1 MMFQD
6 KVILVTGAAGGVG
19 HAVARSFAAEGA
31 RVAVCDMD
39 HQAGAKLVQ
48 ELGDQGFLV
57 SGDVT
62 DPDTCDAM
70 VAAAVDHFGEL
81 DVLVNGAG
89 VIHVGDAA
97 GTSTAQWRQ
106 VLGVNLDGAFYMS
119 RAAMPHL
126 IASGGAIVNVGSDF
140 SLVGGENLV
149 AYCASK
155 GGLLLMTKA
164 MALDHAKQGV
174 RINIVCP
181 TVIDTPMVDS
191 LARQLG
197 NPVDEQRRIYDATMP
212 TGRMIAPQEVADS
225 VLFLASDKASHITG
239 TSLVV
244 DGGVTAR

>member
-19 HAVARSFAAEGA
+19 HAIVRSFAAEGA
-31 RVAVCDMD
+31 RVTVCDRD
-39 HQAGAKLVQ
+39 HDAGATLVK

-62 DPDTCDAM
+62 EPDSCNAM
-70 VAAAVDHFGEL
+70 VAKTVDHFGKL
-81 DVLVNGAG
+81 NVLVNGAG
-89 VIHVGDAA
+89 VIHVGDAQ
-97 GTSTAQWRQ
+97 GTNPAQWRH
-106 VLGVNLDGAFYMS
+106 VLSVNLDGAFYMS

-126 IASGGAIVNVGSDF
+126 LASGGSIVNIGSDF
-140 SLVGGENLV
+140 SFVGGEQLV

-155 GGLLLMTKA
+155 GGMLMMTKA
-164 MALDHAKQGV
+164 MALDHANQGV

-197 NPVDEQRRIYDATMP
+197 NPAEEQRKIYDASVP

-239 TSLVV
+239 TSLVI

>member
-1 MMFQD
+1 
-6 KVILVTGAAGGVG
+6 
-19 HAVARSFAAEGA
+19 
-31 RVAVCDMD
+31 
-39 HQAGAKLVQ
+39 
-48 ELGDQGFLV
+48 
-57 SGDVT
+57 
-62 DPDTCDAM
+62 
-70 VAAAVDHFGEL
+70 
-81 DVLVNGAG
+81 
-89 VIHVGDAA
+89 
-97 GTSTAQWRQ
+97 
-106 VLGVNLDGAFYMS
+106 
-119 RAAMPHL
+119 
-126 IASGGAIVNVGSDF
+126 
-140 SLVGGENLV
+140 
-149 AYCASK
+149 
-155 GGLLLMTKA
+155 MTKA

>member
-19 HAVARSFAAEGA
+19 HAVVRSFAAEGA
-31 RVAVCDMD
+31 RVAVCDLD
-39 HQAGAKLVQ
+39 DGASQTLVG
-48 ELGDQGFLV
+48 ELGAQGFLV

-62 DPDTCDAM
+62 DPEICDAM
-70 VAAAVDHFGEL
+70 IDAAVDHFGRL

-89 VIHVGDAA
+89 VIHVGDAQS
-97 GTSTAQWRQ
+97 TSPAQWRH
-106 VLGVNLDGAFYMS
+106 VLAVNLDGAFYMS

-126 IASGGAIVNVGSDF
+126 IASGGAIVNIGSDF
-140 SLVGGENLV
+140 SFVGGEQLV

-155 GGLLLMTKA
+155 GGMLLMTKA

-197 NPVDEQRRIYDATMP
+197 NPADEQREIYDASVP

-239 TSLVV
+239 TSLVI

>member
-31 RVAVCDMD
+31 RVVVSDMD
-39 HQAGAKLVQ
+39 HQAGARLAQ
-48 ELGDQGFLV
+48 ELGKQGFLV

-70 VAAAVDHFGEL
+70 VDAAVSHFGEL

-89 VIHVGDAA
+89 VIHVGEAA

-126 IASGGAIVNVGSDF
+126 IATGGAIVNVGSDF

-197 NPVDEQRRIYDATMP
+197 NPADEQRRIYDASVP
-212 TGRMIAPQEVADS
+212 SGRMIAPQEVADS

-239 TSLVV
+239 TSLAI

>member
-19 HAVARSFAAEGA
+19 HAIARSFAAEGA
-31 RVAVCDMD
+31 RVVICDVD
-39 HQAGAKLVQ
+39 RQAGETLAL
-48 ELGDQGFLV
+48 ELGEQGFLV
-57 SGDVT
+57 SGDVS
-62 DPDTCDAM
+62 DPEICDAM
-70 VAAAVDHFGEL
+70 VRSSVDHFGGL

-97 GTSTAQWRQ
+97 GTSAAQWRQ

-140 SLVGGENLV
+140 SLVGGEQLV

-155 GGLLLMTKA
+155 GGMLLMTKA

-197 NPVDEQRRIYDATMP
+197 NPADEQRQIYDASVP

-239 TSLVV
+239 TSLVI

>member
-1 MMFQD
+1 
-6 KVILVTGAAGGVG
+6 
-19 HAVARSFAAEGA
+19 
-31 RVAVCDMD
+31 
-39 HQAGAKLVQ
+39 
-48 ELGDQGFLV
+48 FLV

>member
-19 HAVARSFAAEGA
+19 HAIVRSFAAEGA
-31 RVAVCDMD
+31 RVAICDRNHD
-39 HQAGAKLVQ
+39 AGTTLVK

-62 DPDTCDAM
+62 EPDSCNAM
-70 VAAAVDHFGEL
+70 VAKTVDHFGKL

-97 GTSTAQWRQ
+97 GTSPAQWRH
-106 VLGVNLDGAFYMS
+106 VLAVNLDGAFYMS

-126 IASGGAIVNVGSDF
+126 LASRGSIVNIGSDF
-140 SLVGGENLV
+140 SFVGGEQLV

-155 GGLLLMTKA
+155 GGMLMMTKA
-164 MALDHAKQGV
+164 MALDHANQGV

-197 NPVDEQRRIYDATMP
+197 NPAEEQRKIYDASVP

-225 VLFLASDKASHITG
+225 VLFLASDKAGHITG
-239 TSLVV
+239 TSLVI